1 MEISPW
7 KIQDTRRHFH
17 VEGIHWRKPRW
28 QQRGLAQLE
37 SGSGKW
43 PLSQF
48 SGSRIHN
55 LMI

>member
-7 KIQDTRRHFH
+7 KILDTRLHFH
-17 VEGIHWRKPRW
+17 VEGNHWQKPRW
-28 QQRGLAQLE
+28 QQPGLAQLG

-48 SGSRIHN
+48 SGSRVNN
-55 LMI
+55 LRT